1 MSKDNP
7 VEYMFSLMICHIFL
21 IESLSKVLNQ
31 GDILAS
37 ADSFNEKS
45 QKSGPGLGQL

>member
-1 MSKDNP
+1 MSR
-7 VEYMFSLMICHIFL
+7 FFFL

>member
-7 VEYMFSLMICHIFL
+7 VEYMFSLIICRIFL
-21 IESLSKVLNQ
+21 IEPLSKVLNQ

-37 ADSFNEKS
+37 ADSFNES
-45 QKSGPGLGQL
+45 LRRVALD